1 MHIAFV
7 SLGAFGH
14 INPTLALVT
23 ELVKKGVRVTYF
35 TTEAFR
41 TIIEPT
47 GAKFVAVPSWMAE
60 NDKHNEDGE
69 KKEDDGGVAAAVPF
83 LFLNEAGAYIDTVL
97 DTLKNDKPDAVV
109 HDFAGIAGTIAADN
123 LRVANVMLYT
133 SYPSND
139 SYSVAAGFENCPPD
153 HPLRKAAA
161 QLAQT
166 YAEKYGCRLLTV
178 KEIFDG
184 HGDFNLVM
192 MQKKLVPNYETFD
205 DSFVFTGVQI
215 GKRTAFGSWKAPDNG
230 KPLLYSSLGTAFN
243 NWPEYY
249 PILFDAVRDL
259 DINVFA
265 ALGSIDPASLKDIPA
280 NVEVGQMVPQLDIL
294 SQASVF
300 ITHAGMGG
308 TGEAIY
314 YGVPMIAIPQMEE
327 QAITARQ
334 IEKLG
339 LGCAFPDKN
348 AITSEGL
355 KAAIF
360 KLLIEPSYKETAHAF
375 SEDMRSLGGAK
386 ASAEALLAYLKQQEG
401 DVIEGNWFTM
411 QCARPCHDTLYSS
424 LEVAEK
430 LSAAEQGG
438 HVPTELVPR
447 CPKCGG
453 PMDIHMGAGQRMI
466 PDTAAQARFQTFLK
480 TYHGKKL
487 VVLELGIGWR
497 NQLIKAPMMRLVA
510 SEPNA
515 TYVTINLGEI
525 YIADNIKEKSFGLD
539 GRLDELL
546 PALREACEA

>member
-23 ELVKKGVRVTYF
+23 ELVKQGVRVTYF

-41 TIIEPT
+41 NIIEPT

-60 NDKHNEDGE
+60 NDKHNDGE

-83 LFLNEAGAYIDTVL
+83 LFLNEAGAYIDTIL
-97 DTLKNDKPDAVV
+97 DTLHDDKPDAIV

-123 LRVANVMLYT
+123 LNVPNVMLYT

-139 SYSVAAGFENCPPD
+139 SYSVAAGFESCPAD

-161 QLAQT
+161 GIAAG
-166 YAEKYGCRLLTV
+166 YAEKYGCRVMTV

-192 MQKKLVPNYETFD
+192 MQKKLVPNYESFD

-339 LGCAFPDKN
+339 LGVAFLDKS
-348 AITSEGL
+348 AITSEAL
-355 KAAIF
+355 KTAIQ
-360 KLLIEPSYKETAHAF
+360 KLLTDPSYKAAAEQF
-375 SEDMRSLGGAK
+375 SADMKTLGGAK
-386 ASAEALLAYLKQQEG
+386 ASAEALLH
-401 DVIEGNWFTM
+401 F
-411 QCARPCHDTLYSS
+411 
-424 LEVAEK
+424 
-430 LSAAEQGG
+430 LSK
-438 HVPTELVPR
+438 P
-447 CPKCGG
+447 
-453 PMDIHMGAGQRMI
+453 
-466 PDTAAQARFQTFLK
+466 
-480 TYHGKKL
+480 
-487 VVLELGIGWR
+487 
-497 NQLIKAPMMRLVA
+497 
-510 SEPNA
+510 
-515 TYVTINLGEI
+515 
-525 YIADNIKEKSFGLD
+525 
-539 GRLDELL
+539 
-546 PALREACEA
+546 

>member
-1 MHIAFV
+1 
-7 SLGAFGH
+7 
-14 INPTLALVT
+14 
-23 ELVKKGVRVTYF
+23 
-35 TTEAFR
+35 
-41 TIIEPT
+41 
-47 GAKFVAVPSWMAE
+47 
-60 NDKHNEDGE
+60 
-69 KKEDDGGVAAAVPF
+69 VAAAVPF

-97 DTLKNDKPDAVV
+97 DTLKNDKPDAIV
-109 HDFAGIAGTIAADN
+109 HDFAGIAGTIAADS
-123 LRVANVMLYT
+123 LKVPNVMLYT
-133 SYPSND
+133 SYPSNA
-139 SYSVAAGFENCPPD
+139 SYSVAAGFENVPAD
-153 HPLRKAAA
+153 HPLRQAAA
-161 QLAQT
+161 QLAQS
-166 YAEKYGCRLLTV
+166 YAEKYGCRLMTV

-339 LGCAFPDKN
+339 LGCAFLDKN
-348 AITSEGL
+348 AITSESL
-355 KAAIF
+355 KAAIL
-360 KLLIEPSYKETAHAF
+360 KLLTESSYKATARAC

-386 ASAEALLAYLKQQEG
+386 ASAEALMA
-401 DVIEGNWFTM
+401 
-411 QCARPCHDTLYSS
+411 
-424 LEVAEK
+424 
-430 LSAAEQGG
+430 
-438 HVPTELVPR
+438 
-447 CPKCGG
+447 
-453 PMDIHMGAGQRMI
+453 
-466 PDTAAQARFQTFLK
+466 FLRK
-480 TYHGKKL
+480 
-487 VVLELGIGWR
+487 
-497 NQLIKAPMMRLVA
+497 
-510 SEPNA
+510 
-515 TYVTINLGEI
+515 
-525 YIADNIKEKSFGLD
+525 
-539 GRLDELL
+539 
-546 PALREACEA
+546 

>member
-35 TTEAFR
+35 TTEVFR

-123 LRVANVMLYT
+123 LKVANVMLYT

-215 GKRTAFGSWKAPDNG
+215 GKRTAFGRWKAPDNG

-339 LGCAFPDKN
+339 LGCAFLDKN
-348 AITSEGL
+348 AITSESL
-355 KAAIF
+355 KAAIV
-360 KLLIEPSYKETAHAF
+360 KLLTQPSYKATAAEF
-375 SEDMRSLGGAK
+375 SADMKSLGGAK
-386 ASAEALLAYLKQQEG
+386 ALLAYLKQ
-401 DVIEGNWFTM
+401 
-411 QCARPCHDTLYSS
+411 
-424 LEVAEK
+424 
-430 LSAAEQGG
+430 
-438 HVPTELVPR
+438 
-447 CPKCGG
+447 
-453 PMDIHMGAGQRMI
+453 
-466 PDTAAQARFQTFLK
+466 
-480 TYHGKKL
+480 
-487 VVLELGIGWR
+487 
-497 NQLIKAPMMRLVA
+497 
-510 SEPNA
+510 
-515 TYVTINLGEI
+515 
-525 YIADNIKEKSFGLD
+525 
-539 GRLDELL
+539 
-546 PALREACEA
+546 

>member
-23 ELVKKGVRVTYF
+23 ELVRQGVRVTYF

-41 TIIEPT
+41 SIIEPT
-47 GAKFVAVPSWMAE
+47 GAKFVPVPSWMAE
-60 NDKHNEDGE
+60 NDKHNEGGE

-83 LFLNEAGAYIDTVL
+83 LFLNYIDTVL
-97 DTLKNDKPDAVV
+97 DTLQTDRPDAIV

-123 LRVANVMLYT
+123 LKVPNVMLYT

-139 SYSVAAGFENCPPD
+139 SYSVAAGFETCPAD

-161 QLAQT
+161 QLAQS

-192 MQKKLVPNYETFD
+192 MQKKLVPNYESFD

-265 ALGSIDPASLKDIPA
+265 
-280 NVEVGQMVPQLDIL
+280 
-294 SQASVF
+294 
-300 ITHAGMGG
+300 GMGG

-339 LGCAFPDKN
+339 LGCAFLDKN

-355 KAAIF
+355 KAAIV
-360 KLLIEPSYKETAHAF
+360 KLLTEPSYKETAHAF

-386 ASAEALLAYLKQQEG
+386 ASAEAL
-401 DVIEGNWFTM
+401 M
-411 QCARPCHDTLYSS
+411 
-424 LEVAEK
+424 
-430 LSAAEQGG
+430 
-438 HVPTELVPR
+438 
-447 CPKCGG
+447 
-453 PMDIHMGAGQRMI
+453 
-466 PDTAAQARFQTFLK
+466 RFLQK
-480 TYHGKKL
+480 
-487 VVLELGIGWR
+487 
-497 NQLIKAPMMRLVA
+497 
-510 SEPNA
+510 
-515 TYVTINLGEI
+515 
-525 YIADNIKEKSFGLD
+525 
-539 GRLDELL
+539 
-546 PALREACEA
+546 

>member
-23 ELVKKGVRVTYF
+23 ELVKRGVRVTYF

-41 TIIEPT
+41 RIIEPT
-47 GAKFVAVPSWMAE
+47 GAKFVPVPSWMAE
-60 NDKHNEDGE
+60 NDKHNKGGE

-97 DTLKNDKPDAVV
+97 DTLKNDKPDAIV
-109 HDFAGIAGTIAADN
+109 HDFAGIAGTIAADS
-123 LRVANVMLYT
+123 LKVPNVMLHT
-133 SYPSND
+133 SYPSNA
-139 SYSVAAGFENCPPD
+139 SYSVAAGFENVPAD
-153 HPLRKAAA
+153 HPLRQAAA
-161 QLAQT
+161 QLAQS
-166 YAEKYGCRLLTV
+166 YAEKYGCRLMTV

-215 GKRTAFGSWKAPDNG
+215 GKR
-230 KPLLYSSLGTAFN
+230 TAFN

-339 LGCAFPDKN
+339 LGCAFLDKN
-348 AITSEGL
+348 AITSESL
-355 KAAIF
+355 KAAIV
-360 KLLIEPSYKETAHAF
+360 KLLTQPSYKATAAEF
-375 SEDMRSLGGAK
+375 SADMKSLGGAK
-386 ASAEALLAYLKQQEG
+386 ASAGALL
-401 DVIEGNWFTM
+401 
-411 QCARPCHDTLYSS
+411 H
-424 LEVAEK
+424 
-430 LSAAEQGG
+430 
-438 HVPTELVPR
+438 
-447 CPKCGG
+447 
-453 PMDIHMGAGQRMI
+453 
-466 PDTAAQARFQTFLK
+466 FLK
-480 TYHGKKL
+480 H
-487 VVLELGIGWR
+487 
-497 NQLIKAPMMRLVA
+497 
-510 SEPNA
+510 
-515 TYVTINLGEI
+515 
-525 YIADNIKEKSFGLD
+525 
-539 GRLDELL
+539 
-546 PALREACEA
+546 

>member
-23 ELVKKGVRVTYF
+23 ELVKQGVRVTYF
-35 TTEAFR
+35 TTETFR
-41 TIIEPT
+41 NIIEPT

-60 NDKHNEDGE
+60 NDKHNDGE

-83 LFLNEAGAYIDTVL
+83 LFLNEAGAYIDTIL
-97 DTLKNDKPDAVV
+97 DTLHDDKPDAIV

-123 LRVANVMLYT
+123 LNVPNVMLYT

-139 SYSVAAGFENCPPD
+139 SYSVAAGFESCPAN

-161 QLAQT
+161 GIAAG
-166 YAEKYGCRLLTV
+166 YAEKYGCRVMTV

-192 MQKKLVPNYETFD
+192 MQKKLVPNYESFD

-339 LGCAFPDKN
+339 LGVAFLDKS
-348 AITSEGL
+348 AITSEAL
-355 KAAIF
+355 KTAIQ
-360 KLLIEPSYKETAHAF
+360 KLLTEPSYKAAAEQF
-375 SEDMRSLGGAK
+375 SADMKTLGGAK
-386 ASAEALLAYLKQQEG
+386 ASAEALLH
-401 DVIEGNWFTM
+401 F
-411 QCARPCHDTLYSS
+411 
-424 LEVAEK
+424 
-430 LSAAEQGG
+430 LSK
-438 HVPTELVPR
+438 P
-447 CPKCGG
+447 
-453 PMDIHMGAGQRMI
+453 
-466 PDTAAQARFQTFLK
+466 
-480 TYHGKKL
+480 
-487 VVLELGIGWR
+487 
-497 NQLIKAPMMRLVA
+497 
-510 SEPNA
+510 
-515 TYVTINLGEI
+515 
-525 YIADNIKEKSFGLD
+525 
-539 GRLDELL
+539 
-546 PALREACEA
+546 

>member
-123 LRVANVMLYT
+123 LKVDNVMLYT

-192 MQKKLVPNYETFD
+192 MQKKLVPNYET
-205 DSFVFTGVQI
+205 
-215 GKRTAFGSWKAPDNG
+215 AFGSWKAPDNG

-243 NWPEYY
+243 NWPDYY

-280 NVEVGQMVPQLDIL
+280 NVEFGQMVPQLDIL

-334 IEKLG
+334 IKKLG
-339 LGCAFPDKN
+339 LGCAFLDKN

-355 KAAIF
+355 KAAIV
-360 KLLIEPSYKETAHAF
+360 KLLTEPSYKETAHAF

-386 ASAEALLAYLKQQEG
+386 ASARALME
-401 DVIEGNWFTM
+401 F
-411 QCARPCHDTLYSS
+411 LY
-424 LEVAEK
+424 
-430 LSAAEQGG
+430 
-438 HVPTELVPR
+438 R
-447 CPKCGG
+447 
-453 PMDIHMGAGQRMI
+453 
-466 PDTAAQARFQTFLK
+466 
-480 TYHGKKL
+480 
-487 VVLELGIGWR
+487 
-497 NQLIKAPMMRLVA
+497 
-510 SEPNA
+510 
-515 TYVTINLGEI
+515 
-525 YIADNIKEKSFGLD
+525 
-539 GRLDELL
+539 
-546 PALREACEA
+546 

>member
-23 ELVKKGVRVTYF
+23 ELVKQGVRVTYF

-41 TIIEPT
+41 NIIEPT

-60 NDKHNEDGE
+60 NDKHNDGE

-83 LFLNEAGAYIDTVL
+83 LFLNEAGAYIDTIL
-97 DTLKNDKPDAVV
+97 DTLHDDKPDAIV

-123 LRVANVMLYT
+123 LNVPNVMLYT
-133 SYPSND
+133 SYPSTD
-139 SYSVAAGFENCPPD
+139 SYSVAAGFESCPAD

-161 QLAQT
+161 GIAAG
-166 YAEKYGCRLLTV
+166 YAEKYGCRVMTV

-192 MQKKLVPNYETFD
+192 MQKKLVPNYESFD

-339 LGCAFPDKN
+339 LGVAFLDKS
-348 AITSEGL
+348 AITSEAL
-355 KAAIF
+355 KTAIQ
-360 KLLIEPSYKETAHAF
+360 KLLTEPSYKAAAEQF
-375 SEDMRSLGGAK
+375 SADMKTLGGAK
-386 ASAEALLAYLKQQEG
+386 ASAEALLH
-401 DVIEGNWFTM
+401 F
-411 QCARPCHDTLYSS
+411 
-424 LEVAEK
+424 
-430 LSAAEQGG
+430 LSK
-438 HVPTELVPR
+438 P
-447 CPKCGG
+447 
-453 PMDIHMGAGQRMI
+453 
-466 PDTAAQARFQTFLK
+466 
-480 TYHGKKL
+480 
-487 VVLELGIGWR
+487 
-497 NQLIKAPMMRLVA
+497 
-510 SEPNA
+510 
-515 TYVTINLGEI
+515 
-525 YIADNIKEKSFGLD
+525 
-539 GRLDELL
+539 
-546 PALREACEA
+546 